1 MKRKLGYCF
10 RNVPVMTPLIFKPK
24 QHRFVF
30 LFIQMFSKILRSLGV
45 ALTSE
50 SDALVE
56 RKDQEG
62 RKITNN

>member
-1 MKRKLGYCF
+1 
-10 RNVPVMTPLIFKPK
+10 MTPLIFKPK

-62 RKITNN
+62 RQITNN

>member
-1 MKRKLGYCF
+1 
-10 RNVPVMTPLIFKPK
+10 
-24 QHRFVF
+24 
-30 LFIQMFSKILRSLGV
+30 MFSKILRSLGV